1 MSLFPVPRNRT
12 RGTLL
17 VMTGLTALVVLFA
30 VFPAGLGGAGGSAGR
45 DTAPAWPKGGLG
57 EIADDGVR
65 WPEEGQTAVA
75 LEGTG
80 PVVTRGAQRPVP
92 IASLTKVM
100 TAYVVLTGHPLR
112 PGEEGPRIEVDR
124 EAAYEAGVGDES
136 TAVVTAGDRHTQ
148 RDLLELLLLPSANNI
163 ARLLARWDAGSQ
175 EAFVRK
181 MQRAADELGMHD
193 TTYTGASGI
202 EVTTTSTAADQLKLA
217 RRAMRNPVL
226 RDIVASREATVP
238 GVGRVSNSNTLLGTS
253 GVVGLKTGSSTPAG
267 GNLLWASEIHTGGRT
282 RLLLGAV
289 LHQRADTTPSEG
301 LAAALEAAHAL
312 IDGLRGRLLPVR
324 TGAERR

>member
-1 MSLFPVPRNRT
+1 M
-12 RGTLL
+12 
-17 VMTGLTALVVLFA
+17 A
-30 VFPAGLGGAGGSAGR
+30 
-45 DTAPAWPKGGLG
+45 D
-57 EIADDGVR
+57 DDGVR

-202 EVTTTSTAADQLKLA
+202 EVTTISTAADQLKLA

-267 GNLLWASEIHTGGRT
+267 GNLLWASEIHTGDRT

-324 TGAERR
+324 TEG